1 MLEDEDYEVTFD
13 RPDLSSHEPV
23 TIDLSVADIRLQGV
37 DGAEEVVREFK
48 DRHADLPVA
57 IQVQLHD

>member
-23 TIDLSVADIRLQGV
+23 TVELSVADVQLKGV
-37 DGAEEVVREFK
+37 DGAEEVVQQFK
-48 DRHADLPVA
+48 DRHADLPVV
-57 IQVQLHD
+57 IRVEDQG